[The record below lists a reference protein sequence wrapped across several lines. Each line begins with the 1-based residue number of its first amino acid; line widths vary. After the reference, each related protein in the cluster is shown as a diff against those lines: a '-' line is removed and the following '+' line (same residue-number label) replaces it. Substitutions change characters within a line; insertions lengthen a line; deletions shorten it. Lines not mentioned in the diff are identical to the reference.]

1 MTPEERESFEAFVAV
16 RWTPMF
22 RLAHALTGNRSD
34 AEDVV
39 QSAFAKAYSSW
50 QRVQVADHPDAY
62 VRRMVVNEA
71 RDGWRRR
78 WRHVERSV
86 PDVPERGNV
95 GHADAVAT
103 SDQVWRC
110 LQRLPAKQR
119 AVVVLRYFEDLSERE
134 VATVLGIPPGT
145 VKSRASA
152 AMRALRAEL
161 GARGHR
167 LAPEDEPDSDL
178 APQPTIDL
186 GRSPA

>member
-1 MTPEERESFEAFVAV
+1 MTPQERDAFEAFVTA

-22 RLAHALTGNRSD
+22 RLAHALTGNRDD

-39 QSAFAKAYSSW
+39 QSAFAKAFTAW
-50 QRVQVADHPDAY
+50 QRVRAADSPDAY
-62 VRRMVVNEA
+62 VRRMIVNEV

-86 PDVPERGNV
+86 PDVPERASG
-95 GHADAVAT
+95 GHDDAVAT
-103 SDQVWRC
+103 SDIVWRC

-134 VATVLGIPPGT
+134 VAAVLKIPPGT
-145 VKSRASA
+145 VKSRTSA
-152 AMRALRAEL
+152 AMRMLRTEL
-161 GARGHR
+161 AARGHG
-167 LAPEDEPDSDL
+167 LDPDPDQGDTPRS
-178 APQPTIDL
+178 TIDL